1 MPRTIVEHQ
10 LLVENSCKYSELVNA
25 EESKVM
31 LGLRRQSAIRG
42 YQSDHFLQFDELR
55 SHFTFQTNIRLSYL

>member
-42 YQSDHFLQFDELR
+42 YQSDHFL
-55 SHFTFQTNIRLSYL
+55 